1 MPDSKKS
8 AGTGATSEQIETAWA
23 RATSAPV
30 GTVYHAGY
38 FEEAAKHLVW
48 PDQRIV
54 PLDLLK
60 RIVERER
67 DDRMYIGAFL
77 SDEDYFAMCALVEG

>member
-1 MPDSKKS
+1 MPASKKS
-8 AGTGATSEQIETAWA
+8 AGTGATSEQIKMAWT

-30 GTVYHAGY
+30 GTAYHAGY
-38 FEEAAKHLVW
+38 FEEAAKHLVST
-48 PDQRIV
+48 DQRIV

-67 DDRMYIGAFL
+67 DDRMYIGPFL
-77 SDEDYFAMCALVEG
+77 SDEDYLAMCALVGG